1 MDKKHRILAV
11 GAHPDDIEIRC
22 GGTLARYAE
31 MGHHVMMAYA
41 TNGNKGH
48 LTIPSAELAQIRE
61 KESRAAAA
69 VIGAE
74 VFWLNFPD
82 AELFYDKETR
92 LAFVDMIRQARPD
105 IILTHWREAYHP
117 DHMAT
122 SELVCGAS
130 YISTVP
136 YVETGHPP
144 CEAIPLIYYFE
155 VDFSVESA
163 AAEYVDIS
171 AVHETKRRML
181 ACHESQFVWLK
192 ENHGIDLEGR
202 MIARDASYGAQC
214 GVAYAERFVPRG
226 FRANERVLPG

>member
-1 MDKKHRILAV
+1 MDKKMRVLAV

-31 MGHHVMMAYA
+31 MGHHVMMGYA

-48 LTIPSAELAQIRE
+48 RTIPPDELAQIRE

-105 IILTHWREAYHP
+105 LIITHWREAYHP

-136 YVETGHPP
+136 HVKTDHPP
-144 CEAIPLIYYFE
+144 CAAVPMIYYFE
-155 VDFSVESA
+155 VDFTVESA
-163 AAEYVDIS
+163 AAEYVDVS
-171 AVHETKRRML
+171 AVYEKKRQML
-181 ACHESQFVWLK
+181 ACHASQFEWLR
-192 ENHGIDLEGR
+192 ENHGVDLAER
-202 MIARDASYGAQC
+202 MIPRDRSYGAQC

-226 FRANERVLPG
+226 FRPKERLLP